1 MLFSEI
7 LSGHSLN
14 VVNVARADC
23 VFSIMTTVATFI
35 TFQVMYELFYD
46 KHVIQIGEREA
57 PSRG

>member
-1 MLFSEI
+1 MVT
-7 LSGHSLN
+7 LN

-23 VFSIMTTVATFI
+23 AFSIMTTVATFI
-35 TFQVMYELFYD
+35 TFQMMYELFYD